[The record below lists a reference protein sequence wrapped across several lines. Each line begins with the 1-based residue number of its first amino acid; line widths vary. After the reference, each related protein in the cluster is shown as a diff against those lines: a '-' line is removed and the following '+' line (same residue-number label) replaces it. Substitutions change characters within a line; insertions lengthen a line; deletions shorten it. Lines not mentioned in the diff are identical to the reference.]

1 MAKAKKTVRRT
12 RRIKP
17 SAELPNHSH
26 TVRWNDARDVGIAA
40 AERVLARRR
49 ARIVRAAAVARP
61 GTLVAEGDS
70 WFSYPLSDVLEELED
85 RHGWDVVSVAHAG
98 DRVEAMAYEDGQL
111 SKLERALRKVSD
123 EKRPLRAVLLS
134 GGGNDIAGDEFAM
147 LLNHKQSGLPPLNA
161 RVVAGLFEER
171 LRAALISLVAAVTTL
186 CRELF
191 DREIPIVLHGYD
203 RPVPDGR
210 GFLGGFLVL
219 PGPWLEPG
227 FRRKGFVDLAETT
240 DLMSLLIDAF
250 NAQLATIA
258 GGPGLTHVHYL
269 DLRGTLSNELAGRRY
284 QQAWANE
291 LHPTGPGFQAVADR
305 FDIALKALP

>member
-1 MAKAKKTVRRT
+1 
-12 RRIKP
+12 
-17 SAELPNHSH
+17 
-26 TVRWNDARDVGIAA
+26 
-40 AERVLARRR
+40 
-49 ARIVRAAAVARP
+49 
-61 GTLVAEGDS
+61 VAEGDS

>member
-1 MAKAKKTVRRT
+1 
-12 RRIKP
+12 
-17 SAELPNHSH
+17 
-26 TVRWNDARDVGIAA
+26 
-40 AERVLARRR
+40 VLARRR
-49 ARIVRAAAVARP
+49 ARIVSAAAVVRP
-61 GTLVAEGDS
+61 GTIVAEGDS

-98 DRVEAMAYEDGQL
+98 DRVEDMAYDDGQL
-111 SKLERALRKVSD
+111 SRLERALRKVSV
-123 EKRPLRAVLLS
+123 EKRPVKAVLLS

-147 LLNHKQSGLPPLNA
+147 LLNHKHSGLPPLNA
-161 RVVAGLFEER
+161 RVVSGLFDER
-171 LRAALISLVAAVTTL
+171 LRAAIISLASAVTRL

-191 DREIPIVLHGYD
+191 DREIPILLHGYD

-210 GFLGGFLVL
+210 GFLGGLSIL

-227 FRRKGFVDLAETT
+227 FRRKGFADLAETT

-258 GGPGLTHVHYL
+258 GGPGLPHVHYI

-284 QQAWANE
+284 QQSWANE
-291 LHPTGPGFQAVADR
+291 LHPTDRGFQAVADR
-305 FDIALKALP
+305 FDAALKALP